1 MWCLHLLPRIQTY
14 RKVAPMAT
22 HGRDIYQTIQ
32 RYYRNA
38 FTGTHTHKST
48 TLKNLRM
55 CVRISLSL
63 STDADKQ
70 AAINV
75 FLGVFRPEVGQPN
88 IWELQTDYYMHHS
101 STRLSVPTKTFQ
113 RYIIL
118 QLYSMLYVT

>member
-1 MWCLHLLPRIQTY
+1 MLE
-14 RKVAPMAT
+14 
-22 HGRDIYQTIQ
+22 
-32 RYYRNA
+32 
-38 FTGTHTHKST
+38 F
-48 TLKNLRM
+48 
-55 CVRISLSL
+55 LSL

-101 STRLSVPTKTFQ
+101 STRLSVPTKTLQ

-118 QLYSMLYVT
+118 HVQCAICQKLYILCQEMALVSLSNFVKAIYVNRAADFFV

>member
-1 MWCLHLLPRIQTY
+1 MLE
-14 RKVAPMAT
+14 
-22 HGRDIYQTIQ
+22 
-32 RYYRNA
+32 
-38 FTGTHTHKST
+38 FF
-48 TLKNLRM
+48 
-55 CVRISLSL
+55 SL

-101 STRLSVPTKTFQ
+101 STRLSVPTKTLQ

-118 QLYSMLYVT
+118 HVYTVCYMSEIVHIMPGDGISFSV